1 MYGIRGVAASGEMLV
16 AAAAPT
22 GPPTADSLWWQYG
35 AIGAFVVLSL
45 AAVRVLFNRLIAI
58 NERETARAD
67 RLEEELRKLNETVR
81 NEYLGTIATS
91 SQAISDANR
100 AITDALAAVR
110 RS

>member
-1 MYGIRGVAASGEMLV
+1 MHGIRGAVASGEML
-16 AAAAPT
+16 AAAAQS
-22 GPPTADSLWWQYG
+22 GPPTTVSLWWQYG
-35 AIGAFVVLSL
+35 AIGAFVMLAL

-81 NEYLGTIATS
+81 NEYLSTIANS
-91 SQAISDANR
+91 SQAISEANR